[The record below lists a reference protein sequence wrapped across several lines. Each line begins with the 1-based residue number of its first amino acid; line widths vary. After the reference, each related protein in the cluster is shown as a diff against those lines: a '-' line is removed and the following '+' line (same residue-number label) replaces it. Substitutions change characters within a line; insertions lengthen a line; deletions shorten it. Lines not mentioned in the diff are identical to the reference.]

1 MDLYEMYVRDGDD
14 FAEVKKFILRE
25 FTAVAKEIKV
35 YEDTEHTLRVGSD
48 VLNVHVSDKVSD
60 VSSRIAFIGEE
71 YNMELDYHIQFD
83 QFYEEDESR
92 GWKESDRQR
101 LKLMEAVI
109 RKNEEDCIVL
119 FNGCQ
124 SVLERRNNVIVADG
138 RYLRDLDVEYTDRIL
153 EE

>member
-35 YEDTEHTLRVGSD
+35 YEDTEHTFRVGSD

-71 YNMELDYHIQFD
+71 YHMELDYHIQFD

-92 GWKESDRQR
+92 GWKESDRQK

-124 SVLERRNNVIVADG
+124 SVLERRNDVIVADG

>member
-1 MDLYEMYVRDGDD
+1 MDLYELYVRDGDH

-25 FTAVAKEIKV
+25 FAAVAKEIKV

-124 SVLERRNNVIVADG
+124 SVLERRNDVIVADG

>member
-48 VLNVHVSDKVSD
+48 VLNVHVSDKESD

-71 YNMELDYHIQFD
+71 YHMELDYHIQFD

-124 SVLERRNNVIVADG
+124 SVLERRNDVIVADG

>member
-1 MDLYEMYVRDGDD
+1 MDLYELYVRDGDD
-14 FAEVKKFILRE
+14 FAEVKKIILRE

-124 SVLERRNNVIVADG
+124 SVLERRNDVIVADG